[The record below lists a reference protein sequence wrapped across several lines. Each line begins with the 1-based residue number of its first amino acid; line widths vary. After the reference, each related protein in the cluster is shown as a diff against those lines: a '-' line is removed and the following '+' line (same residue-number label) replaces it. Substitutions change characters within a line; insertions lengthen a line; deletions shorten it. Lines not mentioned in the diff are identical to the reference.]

1 MSPARAI
8 FAAVCIATRA
18 LAEPNES
25 PEKLKA
31 AEVAVQAKL
40 GEFAKH
46 PDRVS
51 LLQEAQKVA
60 ACLNPRGG
68 KESLSALDEG
78 SLRLQLKVLLAFS
91 AARDPHF
98 DRNDRVNIPT
108 LNVTPPLNRSKGP
121 TAVGMD
127 PKGIADPED
136 RKAYEDAIA
145 ANQRRIEKVNREMD
159 LSRGVDYALVN
170 IWIFVKGGGFPE
182 HSVARKSAF
191 DLVEKTITD
200 PAILARLK
208 SDTMPGLTW

>member
-8 FAAVCIATRA
+8 FAAFCVATRA
-18 LAEPNES
+18 LAESNES
-25 PEKLKA
+25 PEILKA

-40 GEFAKH
+40 EEFAKH
-46 PDRVS
+46 PDRIS

-68 KESLSALDEG
+68 KVSLSALDEG

-98 DRNDRVNIPT
+98 DRKDRANIPT
-108 LNVTPPLNRSKGP
+108 LNVSPPLNRSNGP
-121 TAVGMD
+121 TAAGMD
-127 PKGIADPED
+127 PKGIADPEA

-145 ANQRRIEKVNREMD
+145 ANQRLNEKVHREMD
-159 LSRGVDYALVN
+159 LSRGVDYAVVN
-170 IWIFVKGGGFPE
+170 IWIFAKRGYPE
-182 HSVARKSAF
+182 HSAARKRAV
-191 DLVEKTITD
+191 DLIEKTITD
-200 PAILARLK
+200 LAILARLK